1 MSYVPPT
8 VPERWDTGL
17 WDQAHWDGQLGLQVA
32 AGSFLF
38 NGQPVTLLLSR
49 VLVANT
55 GSFVF
60 TTPDAGIA
68 KGLSAVLDDG
78 SFVFNGPDV
87 DLVYQINHLVPETG
101 TFVFSYPDIG
111 LYQGGVLHAGDRH
124 VRVRRG
130 PDRVLVE
137 RDDGGRD
144 GRVQFQGRLARQ
156 ADLPAARLL
165 QSGNEGLRA
174 TEAVSDHVP

>member
-8 VPERWDTGL
+8 VPERWDIGL

-87 DLVYQINHLVPETG
+87 ELVYQINHLVPETG

-111 LYQGGVLHAGDRH
+111 LYQGGVLHAETVTFAFDEAPIEFWSSVTMVAETGAFNFRGGWLDRQIYQQPGFYNLGMK
-124 VRVRRG
+124 VY
-130 PDRVLVE
+130 
-137 RDDGGRD
+137 
-144 GRVQFQGRLARQ
+144 
-156 ADLPAARLL
+156 
-165 QSGNEGLRA
+165 
-174 TEAVSDHVP
+174 VPRKR